1 MKFSKQIKSLSYFKA
16 HASKILDEIARTRDP
31 MIITVNGEAKAVL
44 QDIWSYEETQE
55 EIKSPCASL
64 KNRPP
69 VRKRAKR

>member
-16 HASKILDEIARTRDP
+16 HASEILDEIAQTRDP
-31 MIITVNGEAKAVL
+31 MIITVNGEARAVL

-55 EIKSPCASL
+55 EIKSLYASL